1 MANATLSQSE
11 EMEKLRMSYR
21 EELNTLR
28 IEMEGSACQIV
39 DANAIELSNLYSSEA
54 ETFGT
59 HLRSSADEEMQCV
72 LAQAQGQHDVEVQRI
87 INKMNAKR
95 LPELERIKVDMMA
108 MANNSQSEQVEQ
120 LIASHNEELVRC
132 YVSIVSAR

>member
-1 MANATLSQSE
+1 
-11 EMEKLRMSYR
+11 MSYR

-28 IEMEGSACQIV
+28 IEIEGSACQTV
-39 DANAIELSNLYSSEA
+39 DANAIELSNLYASEA
-54 ETFGT
+54 ETFRT

-87 INKMNAKR
+87 INKMNAKH

-120 LIASHNEELVRC
+120 LTQ
-132 YVSIVSAR
+132 